1 MRASDVMTLGA
12 ASIQST
18 APIEEA
24 ARLMVRC
31 RISGLP
37 VVDEDGNLIGL
48 VTERDL
54 LRPRGGV
61 SGQDRPQW
69 LEFLLGSK
77 GWDDRA
83 GSAQLLSVADV
94 MTSNVITASED
105 TPILEIADTM
115 ERRGI
120 KRIPVVQDGKVK
132 GIISR
137 ADLLRGLARQAEEM
151 PSANAEDRELRQRV
165 IRALSQDVRVGWRSM
180 NVVVRGGS
188 VELRGALTDEDVR
201 ARLLSTARGVAGVKQ
216 VEDRLIVVDP
226 SSART

>member
-1 MRASDVMTLGA
+1 MRASDVMTVGA
-12 ASIQST
+12 ASIKST

-37 VVDEDGNLIGL
+37 VVDEDGNLIGI

-54 LRPRGGV
+54 LRPR
-61 SGQDRPQW
+61 SGASSQERPQW

-94 MTSNVITASED
+94 MTSDVITASED
-105 TPILEIADTM
+105 TPIIDIADTM
-115 ERRGI
+115 ERHGI

-137 ADLLRGLARQAEEM
+137 ADLLRGLARHAEEM

-165 IRALSQDVRVGWRSM
+165 IRALSHDVRAGWRTM

-188 VELRGALTDEDVR
+188 VELRGALMDEGVR
-201 ARLLSTARGVAGVKQ
+201 ARLLSAVRGVAGVKQ

-226 SSART
+226 SSAST